1 MKIFVAVVLRFAA
14 GLALVAA
21 AACTDPAVKKAN
33 HLKKGDAL
41 LAQNKP
47 TEAVLEYKN
56 ALKIDRRFGE
66 ARYHLAGAYEKSG
79 NPQAAEEYLRAAE
92 LLPDRADV
100 QLKAASLL
108 LKATQFEQARKHADL
123 AIKADPKSME
133 ARIVHAYALAGIKD
147 IDGAVKELEDV
158 ITSNPDDSRPQ
169 ITIGALQAAGGN
181 LAEAEAAFKKAV
193 DVDPTSAPAK
203 LSLAYFYWAGRR
215 GPDAEKILLELLS
228 TDQANVGAN
237 RLLALFYLA
246 SNRVPEAEAPLL
258 RLVNAKDA
266 RATLMLAE
274 VYVKTRRPERARPLY
289 ESLAQVKAT
298 RQIAVSRLATLDYAA
313 GRHPEAHAALDE
325 EIKQSPKNVALLAL
339 KAHWL
344 LLEDRKE
351 EALTMAKQAVAADA
365 QSAQAQFTLGRA
377 YAANRN
383 EDLAMA
389 AFKETLRLSPNMTA
403 AQLELSRALLATG
416 KADQALQH
424 AQAARKAAPGNPAAR
439 FNVARAMLAK
449 GDTTSAEAEV
459 KTLGTQFPESAAVH
473 ALYGQVLL
481 ARSDGP
487 GASREF
493 DRALAL
499 DPADVDALIGRM
511 VIDLSQKR
519 PQDARARV
527 ERAIAKAPNNG
538 AVLVAASRFERT
550 DGNHAAAEKYLRK
563 AIEVDPTNLDVYGL
577 LARLYISQN
586 RLADGKKELEEFVRR
601 KPEAVG
607 ARTMIGMI
615 QQAQGNTDEAVK
627 TYSEIV
633 KETSTAAVASNNL
646 AYLYVEAGQQLDRA
660 VELAQNAKQQMPDNA
675 DVSDTLGWAY
685 YKKGMPELAVKAL
698 EFSVKKDP
706 QNPIYLVHLG
716 LAYAKMGNQAK
727 AKASLTQALKLKP
740 NVSGADEA
748 RAVLASLPG

>member
-1 MKIFVAVVLRFAA
+1 MRFSVAGLLRSVA
-14 GLALVAA
+14 GLAIVTVG
-21 AACTDPAVKKAN
+21 ACSDPAVTKVA
-33 HLKKGDAL
+33 HVKKGDAL

-47 TEAVLEYKN
+47 AEAALEYKN

-66 ARYHLAGAYEKSG
+66 ARFQLARAYEKNG
-79 NPQAAEEYLRAAE
+79 NAQAGEEYLRAAE
-92 LLPDRADV
+92 LLPGRADV
-100 QLKAASLL
+100 QVKAASILL
-108 LKATQFEQARKHADL
+108 MAREFEQARKHADL
-123 AIKADPKSME
+123 AITADPKSIE
-133 ARIVHAYALAGIKD
+133 ARILHAYALAGIKD
-147 IDGAVKELEDV
+147 IDGAVKELEEVV
-158 ITSNPDDSRPQ
+158 ISNPDDSRPQ
-169 ITIGALQAAGGN
+169 ITIGAVQAAGGN

-193 DVDPTSAPAK
+193 EVDPTSAPAK
-203 LSLAYFYWAGRR
+203 LSLAYFYWSARK
-215 GPDAEKILLELLS
+215 GPEAEKALLEILNA
-228 TDQANVGAN
+228 DKANVAAN
-237 RLLALFYLA
+237 RLLALFYL
-246 SNRVPEAEAPLL
+246 STNRVSEAETPLL

-266 RATLMLAE
+266 RATLLLGE
-274 VYVKTRRPERARPLY
+274 VYVNTQRPERARSLY
-289 ESLAQVKAT
+289 ESLTQVKST
-298 RQIAVSRLATLDYAA
+298 RQVAVGRLAALDYGA
-313 GRHPEAHAALDE
+313 GRRTEAHTALDE
-325 EIKQSPKNVALLAL
+325 EIKQSPKNIPLLAM
-339 KAHWL
+339 KTHWL
-344 LLEDRKE
+344 LTEGRKD
-351 EALTMAKQAVAADA
+351 EALATATLAVAADA
-365 QSAQAQFTLGRA
+365 QSAQAQFVLGRA
-377 YAANRN
+377 HAAHRN

-389 AFKETLRLSPNMTA
+389 AYKEALRLSPNMAA
-403 AQLELSRALLATG
+403 AQIELSRVLLATG
-416 KADQALQH
+416 RADQALQL

-449 GDTTSAEAEV
+449 GDTMGAEAEV

-473 ALYGQVLL
+473 ALYGHVLL

-499 DPADVDALIGRM
+499 DPADVDALTGRM

-527 ERAIAKAPNNG
+527 ERALAKAPNSG

-550 DGNHAAAEKYLRK
+550 DGNHGAAEKYLRK
-563 AIEVDPTNLDVYGL
+563 AIEVDPANLEVYGL

-586 RLADGKKELEEFVRR
+586 RLAEGKQELEEVVRR
-601 KPEAVG
+601 KPDSVG

-615 QQAQGNTDEAVK
+615 QHAQGNKDEAIK
-627 TYSEIV
+627 TYSDIV
-633 KETSTAAVASNNL
+633 KGSSAAAVASNNL

-706 QNPIYLVHLG
+706 QNPLYLVHLG
-716 LAYAKMGNQAK
+716 LAYAKMGNPAK
-727 AKASLTQALKLKP
+727 AKVSLTQALKLKP
-740 NVSGADEA
+740 NVSGAEEA